1 MRRSWNQATGRNLLL
16 AARRHHRQVV
26 GSDINTDSNEQR
38 DKADPESPIMMC
50 APPVRSLTMAM
61 MTLAVRMQMFGIMHG
76 HARLQSIE
84 KVGWCAM
91 TAGENRGRPFPGGV
105 CLDLNAAERQGGLRF
120 RVLQPIG
127 RPAVVSMEAVF
138 VFTSE
143 RRRLSE
149 RGRAFDGIPP
159 ETDVHSR
166 LRPTHLLNP
175 RGRNQY
181 LLARPPISR

>member
-1 MRRSWNQATGRNLLL
+1 MVMLVSK
-16 AARRHHRQVV
+16 
-26 GSDINTDSNEQR
+26 S
-38 DKADPESPIMMC
+38 
-50 APPVRSLTMAM
+50 
-61 MTLAVRMQMFGIMHG
+61 
-76 HARLQSIE
+76 
-84 KVGWCAM
+84 
-91 TAGENRGRPFPGGV
+91 NRGSWGSVPSVQAKITRPFPGGV
-105 CLDLNAAERQGGLRF
+105 CLDLNAAQRQGGLMF

-138 VFTSE
+138 IFTSE

-149 RGRAFDGIPP
+149 RRRAFDGIAP
-159 ETDVHSR
+159 ETDVHFR